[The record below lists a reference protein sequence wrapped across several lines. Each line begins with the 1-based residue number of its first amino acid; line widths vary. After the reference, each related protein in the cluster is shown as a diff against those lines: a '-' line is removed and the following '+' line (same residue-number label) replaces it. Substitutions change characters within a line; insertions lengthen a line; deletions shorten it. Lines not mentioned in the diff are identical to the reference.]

1 MHDDIHDSLARAR
14 LHALIGT
21 AVCHL
26 PAHFVAKLDRILAE
40 NRGEPL
46 QPPASIRLTLVRS
59 EDDEAMAKPA
69 GEPCGRQHEAAFL
82 HDKVRGLAAI
92 LDMLHAAHLDRRE
105 NAASPALGEHLV
117 EGLILAGR
125 ELVGAMAL
133 EPTQGRLP

>member
-59 EDDEAMAKPA
+59 EDDEAMAKPV

-92 LDMLHAAHLDRRE
+92 LDMLRWR
-105 NAASPALGEHLV
+105 
-117 EGLILAGR
+117 
-125 ELVGAMAL
+125 
-133 EPTQGRLP
+133 